1 MNRFTWLR
9 NPLVKF
15 DDKNLRLVPPN
26 PAGKWCL
33 IAADETTEFSP
44 VELSE
49 GELAVLYIERRLSFR
64 LPGGY
69 DPNLLKRERLAPT
82 IDDLPEK
89 ERREALRRNGY
100 VKGLQDAGCKSCSP
114 SSVTRLLIVEVAR
127 ELGDP
132 CPPHP
137 ISVYRWARRSAESG
151 RGVIRAP
158 RITRGFQ

>member
-49 GELAVLYIERRLSFR
+49 GELAVLFIERRLSFR
-64 LPGGY
+64 LPG
-69 DPNLLKRERLAPT
+69 A
-82 IDDLPEK
+82 
-89 ERREALRRNGY
+89 
-100 VKGLQDAGCKSCSP
+100 
-114 SSVTRLLIVEVAR
+114 
-127 ELGDP
+127 
-132 CPPHP
+132 
-137 ISVYRWARRSAESG
+137 
-151 RGVIRAP
+151 
-158 RITRGFQ
+158 